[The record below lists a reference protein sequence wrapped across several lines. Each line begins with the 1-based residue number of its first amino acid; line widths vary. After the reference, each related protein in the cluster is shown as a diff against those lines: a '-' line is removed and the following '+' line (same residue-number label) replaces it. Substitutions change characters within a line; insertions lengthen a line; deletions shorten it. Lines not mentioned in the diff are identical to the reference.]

1 MTWTRPNWLRL
12 AALSGLI
19 SVAVG
24 AFAAHGVSDPT
35 AKELLRTGSTYEA
48 IHALATLACA
58 VFVGRAATRAGVAA
72 ALFLAGSALFCGSL
86 YALAAGAPR
95 IVGAITP
102 LGGLA
107 FLAGWA
113 VLAWAAGATST
124 EEG

>member
-1 MTWTRPNWLRL
+1 MRAIWLRL
-12 AALSGLI
+12 AAVSGFV

-24 AFAAHGVSDPT
+24 AFAAHVVTDPAT
-35 AKELLRTGSTYEA
+35 KELLRTGSTYEA

-58 VFVGRAATRAGVAA
+58 VFVGRAAARAGIAA
-72 ALFLAGSALFCGSL
+72 VLFLVGSLLFSGSL

-95 IVGAITP
+95 IVGIVTP

-113 VLAWAAGATST
+113 VLAWAAGAENT
-124 EEG
+124 EVS

>member
-1 MTWTRPNWLRL
+1 MNPVLFRL
-12 AALSGLI
+12 AAISGFV

-35 AKELLRTGSTYEA
+35 AKELLRTGSSYEA
-48 IHALATLACA
+48 IHALATLACGM
-58 VFVGRAATRAGVAA
+58 FGRRARIAA
-72 ALFLAGSALFCGSL
+72 ALFLAGSLLFSGSL

-113 VLAWAAGATST
+113 ALAWVAGKTRT
-124 EEG
+124 D

>member
-1 MTWTRPNWLRL
+1 MISRVWLRL
-12 AALSGLI
+12 AAVSGFV

-24 AFAAHGVSDPT
+24 AFAAHGVSDPV

-58 VFVGRAATRAGVAA
+58 VFIGRAAARAGIAA
-72 ALFLAGSALFCGSL
+72 VLFLSGSLLFSGSL

-95 IVGAITP
+95 IVGIVTP

-113 VLAWAAGATST
+113 VLAWAAGAKR
-124 EEG
+124 ED

>member
-1 MTWTRPNWLRL
+1 MISPVWLRL
-12 AALSGLI
+12 AAISGFV

-24 AFAAHGVSDPT
+24 AFAAHGVSDPA

-58 VFVGRAATRAGVAA
+58 VFVGRAAGRARIAA
-72 ALFLAGSALFCGSL
+72 VLFLIGSALFSGSL

-95 IVGAITP
+95 LVGAITP

-113 VLAWAAGATST
+113 VLAWAAGAEKT
-124 EEG
+124 